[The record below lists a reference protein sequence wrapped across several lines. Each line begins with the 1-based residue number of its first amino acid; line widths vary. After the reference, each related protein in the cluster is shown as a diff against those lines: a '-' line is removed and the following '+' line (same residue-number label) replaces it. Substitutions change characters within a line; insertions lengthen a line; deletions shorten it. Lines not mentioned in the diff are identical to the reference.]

1 MPLGTQTG
9 GDPLDPARRVHT
21 QEPRVRCFGSGASD
35 QGGNRAPWNRD
46 QGCFSP
52 LAPEPARAGTAK
64 GTPLGTRVHTHV
76 VRGKVAS
83 GSDKRQRGETVT
95 VRLTKD
101 ERDTL
106 DALSSRSGMAA
117 GAFMRAAAFGDAGP
131 RAQRR
136 PPVDHVALRQLLGEC
151 GRVGN
156 NLNQIAH
163 NLNAGR
169 PVNVPEL
176 RAALAAYL
184 DIRAAILRALAM
196 DTTGEDTP
204 P

>member
-1 MPLGTQTG
+1 
-9 GDPLDPARRVHT
+9 
-21 QEPRVRCFGSGASD
+21 
-35 QGGNRAPWNRD
+35 
-46 QGCFSP
+46 
-52 LAPEPARAGTAK
+52 
-64 GTPLGTRVHTHV
+64 
-76 VRGKVAS
+76 VAS

>member
-1 MPLGTQTG
+1 M
-9 GDPLDPARRVHT
+9 
-21 QEPRVRCFGSGASD
+21 
-35 QGGNRAPWNRD
+35 
-46 QGCFSP
+46 
-52 LAPEPARAGTAK
+52 
-64 GTPLGTRVHTHV
+64 
-76 VRGKVAS
+76 AS

-136 PPVDHVALRQLLGEC
+136 PPVDHIALRQLLGEC

-169 PVNVPEL
+169 PVNIPEL

-196 DTTGEDTP
+196 DTIGEETP
-204 P
+204 Q